1 MNKGTF
7 ITFEGGEG
15 TGKTTLIL
23 KLKEYFESKGHTV
36 LLTREPGGVKV
47 AEEIRSVIMENHMD
61 TMTEA
66 LLFASARREHLV
78 DRVIPALNRGEI
90 VLCDRFVH
98 SSIVYQGI
106 VKKLG
111 VETVS
116 NLNQFAIGD
125 YMPDLTLILDLDPQ
139 VGLERIS
146 ANDEREVNR
155 WDLERLE
162 FHQELRNGYQSLS
175 KRFPE
180 QNIVSI
186 DASPTQEEVFSL
198 AKEQVEEFLK
208 NDHHLV
214 S

>member
-36 LLTREPGGVKV
+36 LITREPGGVKV
-47 AEEIRSVIMENHMD
+47 AEEIRSVIMENNMD

-116 NLNQFAIGD
+116 NLNTFAIGD

-146 ANDEREVNR
+146 ANDQREVNR

-162 FHQELRNGYQSLS
+162 FHQGLREGYQSLS

-186 DASPTQEEVFSL
+186 DASPTQEEVFAL

-208 NDHHLV
+208 KNHDLA

>member
-78 DRVIPALNRGEI
+78 DRVIPALNRGEV

-162 FHQELRNGYQSLS
+162 FHQELRKGYQSLS

-180 QNIVSI
+180 QNIISI
-186 DASPTQEEVFSL
+186 DASPTQEEVFAL
-198 AKEQVEEFLK
+198 AKEQVEEFIK
-208 NDHHLV
+208 NDHHLA